1 MLIFK
6 NLNISK
12 LKKISR
18 TSNYLTEER
27 DNKRYR
33 LDKNENTHNQL
44 FIFLKELF
52 NKINPNDIN
61 SYPNFKKLYSII
73 SKEEKINKNQILLTS
88 GADAA
93 IKLIFETLIKKNDKI
108 IITEPSFAMYDIY
121 SKLFQSVCIKLIYK
135 RKNNRFVFDTDYLKK
150 KITQENIK
158 VIFLPN
164 PDSPTGHVFD
174 RSEIKKLIHLCY
186 KKFVFLVIDEA
197 YYPFYNMSSVSLID
211 KYNNLIII
219 RTGSKSFGLAG
230 LRVGFIASNSKI
242 ISMISKYRPIY
253 EISSLSSKF
262 YSHLY
267 KNIKKVKKIT
277 EELVNIK
284 KNFEEFLKKLN
295 FDVIETHA
303 NFVLVNLG
311 NKKISVEKKLK
322 KLAYIKNN
330 VYIDKKKYSRI
341 TITNKNKIEKIK
353 KIFKNVK

>member
-1 MLIFK
+1 MLISK
-6 NLNISK
+6 YLNSSK
-12 LKKISR
+12 LKKIIR

-27 DNKRYR
+27 DDKKYR

-44 FIFLKELF
+44 FIFLKKLI
-52 NKINPNDIN
+52 KTINHNDIN
-61 SYPNFKKLYSII
+61 SYPNFKTLYSII

-88 GADAA
+88 GADSA
-93 IKLIFETLIKKNDKI
+93 IKLIFETFIKKKDKI

-121 SKLFQSVCIKLIYK
+121 SKLFQTACIKLRYK
-135 RKNNRFVFDTDYLKK
+135 RKNNRFKLDIDYLIE
-150 KITQENIK
+150 KITHEKIK
-158 VIFLPN
+158 AIFLPN
-164 PDSPTGHVFD
+164 PDSPTGHVLEKT
-174 RSEIKKLIHLCY
+174 EIKKLIHICH
-186 KKFVFLVIDEA
+186 KKSVFLVIDEA
-197 YYPFYNMSSVSLID
+197 YYPFYNMTSISLIG

-230 LRVGFIASNSKI
+230 LRVGFIASNSEA

-262 YSHLY
+262 FFYLY

-277 EELVNIK
+277 DELVKIK
-284 KNFEEFLKKLN
+284 SNFEEFLKRLN

-311 NKKISVEKKLK
+311 AKKILVEKKLK

-330 VYIDKKKYSRI
+330 VYIDKRKYSRI
-341 TITNKNKIEKIK
+341 TISNKNKIEKIK
-353 KIFKNVK
+353 KIFKNVS